1 MHRILVHANLED
13 GEGMITCSLLPSER
27 EQSGIYFLVRR
38 FIRTSEDDAVGSWE
52 QRLAKKYYDKLFKE

>member
-1 MHRILVHANLED
+1 
-13 GEGMITCSLLPSER
+13 MITCSLLPSER